1 MIFIIFVVGSFAARR
16 RSHNIMNFVMLH
28 LVFVFVQSARAQYD
42 TNTQTLKTPTHKQKL
57 KGFMAVVHGD
67 AHVANILCTHTG
79 PGAQCADV

>member
-57 KGFMAVVHGD
+57 KGFMTVVQGISTSCNLRLTLD
-67 AHVANILCTHTG
+67 T
-79 PGAQCADV
+79 